1 MTALTISPDGHRYL
15 VMHERRVCRPF
26 HLRWLL
32 PMVCRDKPARW
43 LFVNRVS
50 FAALGLLAWA
60 YTGSVWMACIATLP
74 GLHFNW
80 RFPVQVDVPAL
91 ALALAAAV
99 MLPIWWPAAVLLA
112 FVAGCTKESAPVFA
126 AVFAWNPLLLV
137 GLIPVAFR
145 WLQRQGP
152 DVDTLPTSHHELVA
166 HPLRTGWQFHGK
178 RLLDPQLM
186 LLPWGG
192 LLVALGAVSWQL
204 TAAVVLAYAQ
214 LAMATDSV
222 RLYQWA
228 APVVALAATQAI
240 SPAWL
245 PLVAA
250 ATVWNP
256 FRGDGV

>member
-1 MTALTISPDGHRYL
+1 MPLTISPDGHRYL

-32 PMVCRDKPARW
+32 PFTCRANPTAW
-43 LFVNRVS
+43 VWVNRAS
-50 FAALGLLAWA
+50 FAAIALLAWA
-60 YTGSVWMACIATLP
+60 YTGSPWMACIATLP

-80 RFPVQVDVPAL
+80 RFPVMVDAPAL
-91 ALALAAAV
+91 ALSLAAAV
-99 MLPIWWPAAVLLA
+99 MLPIWWPAAIVLALL
-112 FVAGCTKESAPVFA
+112 AGCTKESGPVFA
-126 AVFAWNPLLLV
+126 AVFAWNPVLLV
-137 GLIPVAFR
+137 GLIPVAIR
-145 WLQRQGP
+145 WLQRPGP
-152 DVDTLPTSHHELVA
+152 DVDSLPANHHDMVA
-166 HPLRTGWQFHGK
+166 HPLRTGWQFHGT

-192 LLVALGAVSWQL
+192 LIVAVGAMSWQL
-204 TAAVVLAYAQ
+204 AVALVLGYAQ

-245 PLVAA
+245 PLVAVV
-250 ATVWNP
+250 TVWNP
-256 FRGDGV
+256 FKGDGV

>member
-1 MTALTISPDGHRYL
+1 
-15 VMHERRVCRPF
+15 MHERRVCRPF